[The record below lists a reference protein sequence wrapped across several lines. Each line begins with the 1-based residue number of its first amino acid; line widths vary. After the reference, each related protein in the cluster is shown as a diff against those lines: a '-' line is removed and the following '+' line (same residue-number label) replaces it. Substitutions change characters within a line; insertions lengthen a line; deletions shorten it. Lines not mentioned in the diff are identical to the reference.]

1 MVNSAVIVHMGGT
14 VHNVITTLMIAPL
27 HPAMATVLA
36 LILEL
41 ATCKLRVRAMSDG
54 KEPIVRIILMIAP
67 LHPAMAM
74 VLAPIPAL
82 ATTKLRVRALLDGKV
97 PIVKST
103 SMSVLPPLPTSN
115 TNWWHRQN
123 VKQQMVKI
131 GNNFTKTVVSTKPH
145 AKIGVMKQIE

>member
-67 LHPAMAM
+67 LHPAMAT
-74 VLAPIPAL
+74 VLAPTPAP
-82 ATTKLRVRALLDGKV
+82 ATTKLRVRALLDGKEPPV
-97 PIVKST
+97 TWT
-103 SMSVLPPLPTSN
+103 SMSVPT
-115 TNWWHRQN
+115 
-123 VKQQMVKI
+123 
-131 GNNFTKTVVSTKPH
+131 
-145 AKIGVMKQIE
+145 EL